1 MSQETREQ
9 IVARVSREQEL
20 LHPTPVYSRRS
31 RAKLRAYL
39 IVIIPLSFV
48 IGWLAGTLLGWNGIE
63 IFGFGFGL
71 IMAFG
76 YLGLVLLTERDD
88 GRIHD
93 ETQRVVG
100 GGAPDGLRGDDR
112 P

>member
-31 RAKLRAYL
+31 RARLRVYL
-39 IVIIPLSFV
+39 IVIAPLSLAL
-48 IGWLAGTLLGWNGIE
+48 GWLAGALFGWNGIE
-63 IFGFGFGL
+63 SAGFGVGL
-71 IMAFG
+71 ILAFG

-93 ETQRVVG
+93 QTQRLIDARGAG
-100 GGAPDGLRGDDR
+100 GLAREEAD
-112 P
+112 